1 MLTPNDLQNLIRGL
15 SATFATKEDI
25 NKLEEKFDL
34 KFDNVM
40 TKMDQVYTAVVATRE
55 ENAAHILDHERIE
68 ERLNDIESVPTIA
81 HHIRG
86 NKK

>member
-1 MLTPNDLQNLIRGL
+1 MLTSNDLQNLIRGL

-40 TKMDQVYTAVVATRE
+40 TKMDQVYTEVVATRE
-55 ENAAHILDHERIE
+55 ENAAHNMDHERIE
-68 ERLNDIESVPTIA
+68 ERLSDIESVPTIA